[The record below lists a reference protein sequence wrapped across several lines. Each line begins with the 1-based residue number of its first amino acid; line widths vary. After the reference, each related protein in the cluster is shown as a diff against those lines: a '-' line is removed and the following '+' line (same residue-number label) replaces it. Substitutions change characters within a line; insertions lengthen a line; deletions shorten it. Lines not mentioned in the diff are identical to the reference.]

1 MIVPTIAKLV
11 LGAAALSISGTAV
24 ATGTPPN
31 SHPLPSSYAPQAHSD
46 NHVYGSPIGPAVV
59 GQSAAVH
66 RLHASKK
73 QSATRAMHARPSHAS
88 RVDATVE
95 RHSAD
100 Q

>member
-1 MIVPTIAKLV
+1 VLTLAKLG
-11 LGAAALSISGTAV
+11 LGAIALSISAAAI
-24 ATGTPPN
+24 ATGTTPN

-46 NHVYGSPIGPAVV
+46 NHVYGSPIGPPVV

-73 QSATRAMHARPSHAS
+73 SSAAKATHPRPSNAS
-88 RVDATVE
+88 RAKATVE